1 MLRTTSL
8 ARSLSRQHQ
17 AKLVT
22 LLRLPLSVVS
32 ASLCEHNTG
41 VGTDVTEDTGE
52 AGGCRITASVCDFR
66 GTEKL
71 LFREDKRIEEIAEW
85 LDFEKKRKLVGG
97 ETDADLQQQRVRS
110 LASP

>member
-17 AKLVT
+17 AKLAT

-32 ASLCEHNTG
+32 GSLREHNTD

-52 AGGCRITASVCDFR
+52 AGGCRITSSVCDFR

-85 LDFEKKRKLVGG
+85 LDFEKKRKLAGG
-97 ETDADLQQQRVRS
+97 ETDADL
-110 LASP
+110 